1 MHMVSKIVGVVAGV
15 IVLGV
20 LYAAFLQK
28 MPTDGGGVPDKSDF
42 IRLTSPLPNTVI
54 SSPLTIR
61 GVARGSWFFEASF
74 PIALTDWDG
83 RIIAETIATAEGD
96 WMTEDFVPFTA
107 TLTFDPADAGAYSD
121 RATLILQKENASGLP
136 EHDDALEIPL
146 RLAPAP
152 AMRTYSSAEYG
163 ISFSYPSR
171 YLLAEH
177 DSLGSALRKHH
188 AITLLRREDLP
199 LPENGEGPPAITIDI
214 YQNNLDKQTTE
225 QWIRNSSA
233 SNFKLGSGLLTRTT
247 VSGLPALSY
256 NWSGLY
262 EGTTVAVAEPNWIY
276 AISGTYMD
284 ANSPIV
290 RDFKALTESVRIT
303 KSASRDIVLAVGQ
316 TGTYDNLS
324 ITLNEIESDSRCPV
338 GVACI
343 WAGAVTANVTL
354 ENKGQKMTSA
364 IVSNTAPIQFGGYS
378 ISIADVTPPAHSGLG
393 ISKGEYRLTFRVN

>member
-1 MHMVSKIVGVVAGV
+1 MTSKIVGVVGV
-15 IVLGV
+15 IVALSA
-20 LYAAFLQK
+20 LYMAFLHK
-28 MPTDGGGVPDKSDF
+28 APADTDNVPHKNDL

-54 SSPLTIR
+54 SSPLTIT
-61 GVARGSWFFEASF
+61 GVARGNWFFEASF

-96 WMTEDFVPFTA
+96 WMTADFVPFTA
-107 TLTFDPADAGAYSD
+107 TLAFDPADAGAYSD

-136 EHDDALEIPL
+136 EHDDALEIQL

-163 ISFSYPSR
+163 ISFSYPST
-171 YLLAEH
+171 YLLTEH
-177 DSLGSALRKHH
+177 DALGSALRKHH
-188 AITLLRREDLP
+188 AITLMRREDLP
-199 LPENGEGPPAITIDI
+199 LPEGGEGPPSITIDM
-214 YQNNLDKQTTE
+214 YQNNLDTQTTE

-233 SNFKLGSGLLTRTT
+233 SNFKLGAGLLTHAR
-247 VSGLPALSY
+247 VGGLPALSY

-262 EGTTVAVAEPNWIY
+262 EGMTVAVAEPNWIY
-276 AISGTYMD
+276 ALSVTYMD

-290 RDFKALTESVRIT
+290 QDFKALTESVRIT

-316 TGTYDNLS
+316 TGTYDSLS
-324 ITLNEIESDSRCPV
+324 ITLNEIVNDSRCPA

-354 ENKGQKMTSA
+354 ESKGQKMTSA
-364 IVSNTAPIQFGGYS
+364 IVSGTAPIQFGGYS
-378 ISIADVTPPAHSGLG
+378 ISITDVIPPTRSGLPMQP
-393 ISKGEYRLTFRVN
+393 SDYRVTFRVD